1 MKRSMEDISSVTLE
15 DPLLLRYIQEAKS
28 ISLNNVGQLCL
39 EATPSWDPRVI
50 DKVSGEKMSHCCIPT
65 IIANFGAEHA
75 FPQQAYD
82 TVIMMNVI
90 EHALDARKILDFV
103 SLDKTRCRFR
113 CLPSTEVEADADL
126 AEWQELPNVI
136 EDPRRTVYSIA
147 KKPRLELVAEHEKC
161 HVVDYLPSKKIFRA
175 A

>member
-1 MKRSMEDISSVTLE
+1 MV
-15 DPLLLRYIQEAKS
+15 LL
-28 ISLNNVGQLCL
+28 
-39 EATPSWDPRVI
+39 SWDI
-50 DKVSGEKMSHCCIPT
+50 ASTTGHDCLGTLPT
-65 IIANFGAEHA
+65 RR
-75 FPQQAYD
+75 
-82 TVIMMNVI
+82 I

-147 KKPRLELVAEHEKC
+147 KKP
-161 HVVDYLPSKKIFRA
+161 
-175 A
+175 